1 MNKNPA
7 PETFVVYHC
16 LEVIPYYKK
25 TMAIR
30 EDKRNAGR
38 HPERLVKTWQ
48 SLQMP
53 RCLASY
59 MLVMFCC

>member
-1 MNKNPA
+1 MNKNPS

-16 LEVIPYYKK
+16 LGVIPYYKK

-38 HPERLVKTWQ
+38 HPERLVKT
-48 SLQMP
+48 
-53 RCLASY
+53 
-59 MLVMFCC
+59 